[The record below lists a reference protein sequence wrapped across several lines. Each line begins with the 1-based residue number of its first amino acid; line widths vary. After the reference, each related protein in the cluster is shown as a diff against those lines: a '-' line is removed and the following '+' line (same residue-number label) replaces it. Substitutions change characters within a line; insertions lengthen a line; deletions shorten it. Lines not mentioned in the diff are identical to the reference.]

1 MFFVSLALGAF
12 RNDFELYFAG
22 CVKGILKMS
31 PRFTTTAFFGLKSNS
46 RAREL
51 GRVQG
56 AAAQMKDWLALA
68 PWPRLQIWGPALLIF
83 ACVAAAAVTPA
94 WPVWFWYHPAA
105 MLLGYV
111 ALMGNAVLV
120 KKIGGL
126 RATKIHGYLMGA
138 GSLIAA
144 FGWYVIHSNKEA
156 NGKPHLTTWHGISGV
171 MLLLCTMG
179 SAIAGTG
186 LLDPHVGMMKTSKTV
201 RYFHRNSGRI
211 LLAAAFACSV
221 LGWST
226 VQKQAVVPVVL
237 FALPLM
243 IFMKVLI

>member
-1 MFFVSLALGAF
+1 MPDASKA
-12 RNDFELYFAG
+12 E
-22 CVKGILKMS
+22 K
-31 PRFTTTAFFGLKSNS
+31 
-46 RAREL
+46 L
-51 GRVQG
+51 GRNG
-56 AAAQMKDWLALA
+56 WLSLA
-68 PWPRLQIWGPALLIF
+68 PWPRLKIWGPALVIF

-138 GSLIAA
+138 GSIVTA
-144 FGWYVIHSNKEA
+144 FGWYVIYSNKEV
-156 NGKPHLTTWHGISGV
+156 NGKPHLTTWHGISGLFI
-171 MLLLCTMG
+171 LLGTYC
-179 SAIAGTG
+179 SAVAGAG
-186 LLDPHVGMMKTSKTV
+186 LLDPHIGMMKASKTV
-201 RYFHRNSGRI
+201 RYFHSNGGRI
-211 LLAAAFACSV
+211 LLAAAFACCV

-226 VQKQAVVPVVL
+226 VQKQALLPVVL
-237 FALPLM
+237 FTIPVM